1 MIGTSLLLLG
11 TATANYVGT
20 FSLVP
25 EDQCAGACICVGDQ
39 DVTDPNQ
46 EKNGK
51 NHSYRVLTV
60 QLIEMLIL
68 FSELNMEFFEHKL
81 RAITALCVINL
92 VIGVILI
99 VLFGLA
105 VKRISDF
112 FDKMTQESFHA
123 TIRQEISVKSA

>member
-51 NHSYRVLTV
+51 ILTV
-60 QLIEMLIL
+60 RI
-68 FSELNMEFFEHKL
+68 
-81 RAITALCVINL
+81 
-92 VIGVILI
+92 I
-99 VLFGLA
+99 VY
-105 VKRISDF
+105 RS
-112 FDKMTQESFHA
+112 TH
-123 TIRQEISVKSA
+123 

>member
-51 NHSYRVLTV
+51 NHSSPGKIDRNVDFIFR
-60 QLIEMLIL
+60 IEYGI
-68 FSELNMEFFEHKL
+68 F
-81 RAITALCVINL
+81 RT
-92 VIGVILI
+92 
-99 VLFGLA
+99 
-105 VKRISDF
+105 
-112 FDKMTQESFHA
+112 
-123 TIRQEISVKSA
+123 

>member
-1 MIGTSLLLLG
+1 MIATSLLLLG

-51 NHSYRVLTV
+51 SQDNWKIDRNVDFIFR
-60 QLIEMLIL
+60 IEYGI
-68 FSELNMEFFEHKL
+68 F
-81 RAITALCVINL
+81 RT
-92 VIGVILI
+92 
-99 VLFGLA
+99 
-105 VKRISDF
+105 
-112 FDKMTQESFHA
+112 
-123 TIRQEISVKSA
+123 

>member
-51 NHSYRVLTV
+51 NHSLPGTHGTIDRNV
-60 QLIEMLIL
+60 

-123 TIRQEISVKSA
+123 TIRQGVSVKSA